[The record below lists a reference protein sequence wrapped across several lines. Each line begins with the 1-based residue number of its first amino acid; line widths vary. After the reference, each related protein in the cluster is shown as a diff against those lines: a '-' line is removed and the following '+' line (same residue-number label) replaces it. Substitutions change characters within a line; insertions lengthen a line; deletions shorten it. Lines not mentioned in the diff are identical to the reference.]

1 MTLPAIAVL
10 LILLGALIVFATE
23 WLPMDL
29 AALIVLLVLAL
40 TGLVE
45 PQAALAAFS
54 NPAVVTIAAMFV
66 LTGGLSRTGV
76 AGIIGRQ
83 IDRRSKGGEASLLLW
98 LMVIASFLS
107 AFMNNVGV
115 AALLMPPVIDIARRR
130 GISPARLL
138 MPLSF
143 AALLGGLITLIG
155 TSPNVVLSEQLD
167 AAQPGQ
173 GFHMF
178 DFTPIGLA
186 VTAAGI
192 AYMVLIGRRGLPTG
206 KSPGRAASIEEEP
219 SGPYDLTERIF
230 SVRIPAGS
238 ALDGLTLAASRLGS
252 ALSLNVLAIGRGDE
266 LVLAPDA
273 LTRLQAGDRLIVRG
287 RQDHFEV
294 ARGERHLK
302 LVDDGPGLLALTS
315 QGIGLI
321 EARIAPG
328 AGILGE
334 TLVGSRFRQRFG
346 LIVLAIR
353 HGDGQVRPFDF
364 HYEPLQPD
372 DLLLLQG
379 SEAQVARLRSDTNF
393 RDVRPANIEEAAWRF
408 GLADSLFTV
417 RVEAVSPI
425 IGRTLVD
432 LRPESFGLTVLGLL
446 RQGAVA
452 LMPEPRYRVQ
462 RGDVILVKGRPDQ
475 LAIMRSYAD
484 LVLEPEAPD
493 LNALETEQVS
503 MMEAALSPHTRL
515 VGKTLR
521 ALHFRERFGLSV
533 LAIWREGRALRTRV
547 KDIPLRFGD
556 ALLIFGRRSKLTLLA
571 GNPDFILLS
580 EKAQEEP
587 RREKA
592 PLAALIFVGGVII
605 PTVVWHVPIELSSLA
620 GALAMILTRCLDME
634 EAYRYVQWRALFLI
648 AGMLPMG
655 LALQSSGAA
664 GMLAGALLKAAGDF
678 GSLGV
683 LAAIYVV
690 GALAAQIMPSPAVAL
705 LMGPIALTASAQSGV
720 SSRQLMMVLAV
731 AASSSFFSPV
741 GHPANVL
748 VMGPGG
754 YRFSDFVRVGLPL
767 TLLIMLVALLTV
779 PVFIR

>member
-10 LILLGALIVFATE
+10 LILIGALIAFATE
-23 WLPMDL
+23 LIPMDL
-29 AALIVLLVLAL
+29 AALGVLVLLAL

-45 PQAALAAFS
+45 PQAALSSFS

-83 IDRRSKGGEASLLLW
+83 IDQRSRGGEVSLMIW
-98 LMVIASFLS
+98 LMVIAAFLS

-115 AALLMPPVIDIARRR
+115 AALLLPPVIDISRRR

-167 AAQPGQ
+167 ASQPGQ

-186 VTAAGI
+186 VASAGI
-192 AYMVLIGRRGLPTG
+192 AYMILVGRHGLPKG
-206 KSPGRAASIEEEP
+206 KVSGGPHDTEAEP
-219 SGPYDLTERIF
+219 SGPYDLMERIF
-230 SVRIPAGS
+230 SIRIPAGS
-238 ALDGLTLAASRLGS
+238 VLDGLTLAAGRLGS
-252 ALSLNVLAIGRGDE
+252 ALSLNVLAIDRDDG
-266 LVLAPDA
+266 LILAPEA
-273 LTRLQAGDRLIVRG
+273 MTQLRAGDRLIVRG
-287 RQDHFEV
+287 RQDHFEA
-294 ARGERHLK
+294 ARGDRHLR
-302 LVDDGPGLLALTS
+302 LVDDEPGLRALTG
-315 QGIGLI
+315 QGIGI
-321 EARIAPG
+321 AEAKLGPG
-328 AGILGE
+328 AGVLGE
-334 TLVGSRFRQRFG
+334 TLVSARFRQRFG

-353 HGDGQVRPFDF
+353 HADGQVRPFDF
-364 HYEPLQPD
+364 HYDPLQPGD
-372 DLLLLQG
+372 FLLLQG
-379 SEAQVARLRSDTNF
+379 SDAQIARLRSDPNF
-393 RDVRPANIEEAAWRF
+393 LEVIPASIDEAAARY
-408 GLADSLFTV
+408 GLEDSLFTV
-417 RVEAVSPI
+417 RVDAVSPI
-425 IGRTLVD
+425 VGRSLVD
-432 LRPESFGLTVLGLL
+432 LRPESFGLTVLGLI

-452 LMPEPRYRVQ
+452 LMPEPGYRVQ
-462 RGDVILVKGRPDQ
+462 RGDVILVKGHADQ
-475 LAIMRSYAD
+475 LAIMRAYAD
-484 LVLEPEAPD
+484 LVIDPD
-493 LNALETEQVS
+493 TPDFSALESEQVS

-515 VGKTLR
+515 VGRTLR

-556 ALLIFGRRSKLTLLA
+556 ALLLFGRRSKLMLLA

-587 RREKA
+587 RRDKA
-592 PLAALIFVGGVII
+592 ALAALIFVGGVII

-620 GALAMILTRCLDME
+620 GAIAMVLTRCLDME

-655 LALQSSGAA
+655 LALESSGAA
-664 GMLAGALLKAAGDF
+664 GLLASGLIKAAG
-678 GSLGV
+678 GLGAAGV
-683 LAAIYVV
+683 MAAIYAI

-705 LMGPIALTASAQSGV
+705 LMGPIAMTAATQSGV
-720 SSRQLMMVLAV
+720 PIRQLMMVLAV

-767 TLLIMLVALLTV
+767 TILVMVVALLTV

>member
-1 MTLPAIAVL
+1 MTLPALAVL
-10 LILLGALIVFATE
+10 LILLGALVAFATE

-45 PQAALAAFS
+45 PRQALAAFS
-54 NPAVVTIAAMFV
+54 NPAVVTIASMFV
-66 LTGGLSRTGV
+66 LTGGLARTGV
-76 AGIIGRQ
+76 AGMIGRQ
-83 IDRRSKGGEASLLLW
+83 IHRRAQGGEASLILW
-98 LMVIASFLS
+98 LMVVAGFLS

-115 AALLMPPVIDIARRR
+115 AALLMPPVIDISRRR

-155 TSPNVVLSEQLD
+155 TSPNVVISEQLD
-167 AAQPGQ
+167 AALPGQ

-178 DFTPIGLA
+178 DFSPIGLS
-186 VTAAGI
+186 VTLVGI
-192 AYMVLIGRRGLPTG
+192 AYMVLVGRRFLPRG
-206 KSPGRAASIEEEP
+206 KAGPSVGGSADEP
-219 SGPYDLTERIF
+219 SGPYDLMERLF
-230 SVRIPAGS
+230 TLRLPTDTP
-238 ALDGLTLAASRLGS
+238 LDGLTLSESRFGS
-252 ALSLNVLAIGRGDE
+252 ALSLNILAIRRDE
-266 LVLAPDA
+266 ELLLAPEA
-273 LTRLQAGDRLIVRG
+273 VTRLKAGDRLIVRG
-287 RQDHFEV
+287 RMDHFEA
-294 ARGERHLK
+294 ARGERYLT
-302 LVDDGPGLLALTS
+302 LIEDGTALRALTS
-315 QGIGLI
+315 QGVGLA

-328 AGILGE
+328 ATIVGE
-334 TLVGSRFRQRFG
+334 TLVSCQFRQRFG

-353 HGDGQVRPFDF
+353 HADGRTQPFDF
-364 HYEPLQPD
+364 HYLALRAD
-372 DLLLLQG
+372 DTLLVQG
-379 SEAQVARLRSDTNF
+379 TDAQLARLRTDASF
-393 RDVRPANIEEAAWRF
+393 RDVGPAGIESAAERF
-408 GLADSLFTV
+408 GLTDSLFTV

-425 IGRTLVD
+425 VGRSLVE

-446 RQGAVA
+446 RQGSVA

-462 RGDVILVKGRPDQ
+462 RGDVILVKGRADQ

-484 LVLEPEAPD
+484 LIVEARAPD
-493 LNALETEQVS
+493 LGELESEQVG
-503 MMEAALSPHTRL
+503 MLEAALSPHTRL

-571 GNPDFILLS
+571 GNPDVILLS
-580 EKAQEEP
+580 EQAQEEP
-587 RREKA
+587 RRDKA
-592 PLAALIFVGGVII
+592 PVAALIFAGGVIL
-605 PTVVWHVPIELSSLA
+605 PTVVWHVPIELTSLA
-620 GALAMILTRCLDME
+620 GALAMVLSRCLDME
-634 EAYRYVQWRALFLI
+634 EAYRFVQWRALFLI

-655 LALQSSGAA
+655 LALDSSGAA
-664 GMLAGALLKAAGDF
+664 RMLAGALLQAVG
-678 GSLGV
+678 GLGATGV
-683 LAAIYVV
+683 MAAIFLT

-705 LMGPIALTASAQSGV
+705 LMGPIALTAAAQSGV
-720 SSRQLMMVLAV
+720 PTRQLMMVLVV

-754 YRFSDFVRVGLPL
+754 YRFADFVRVGLPL
-767 TLLIMLVALLTV
+767 TFLVMVVALVTV
-779 PVFIR
+779 PLFIR